1 MIDFFKK
8 SDGTRNSSSTGKFRN
23 TEVLKKVYDLGFEV
37 GYNKHS
43 ELGWVT
49 DKYSRL
55 YSLSKM
61 YGQDEYVHRYY
72 IKGKRDGAQEKEQ
85 NLYASLS
92 REEKENKDEEKELQE
107 SQELDSEENV
117 DTNFESGFGCT
128 YSNDYECIQSP
139 AQKPTM
145 MDLPDFLAK
154 PKKLEKPDSVKGF
167 KPFTHR
173 R

>member
-8 SDGTRNSSSTGKFRN
+8 SNDTRKLSSTSESRN

-61 YGQDEYVHRYY
+61 YGLDEYVHRYY
-72 IKGKRDGAQEKEQ
+72 IRGKREGAQEKEQ

-92 REEKENKDEEKELQE
+92 REEKKNKDEEKELQE
-107 SQELDSEENV
+107 SQELNSE
-117 DTNFESGFGCT
+117 TNFESGFGCT